1 MNDLRIL
8 QEKDNESLQA
18 EIKDLKETLVM
29 REACHTK
36 QKDLFKT
43 MAANGQSEL
52 NKARAVISNLSEGMK
67 ACEGKCNV

>member
-29 REACHTK
+29 KGLCLVTVRLSGV
-36 QKDLFKT
+36 DLRLAWHVT
-43 MAANGQSEL
+43 RHSS
-52 NKARAVISNLSEGMK
+52 VIWLLAHFS
-67 ACEGKCNV
+67 